1 MERLLKNL
9 ILKILRRL
17 LIFIEKN
24 KTQHSIETSQR
35 VIAHRDGQELIYS
48 KSGVNTLAY
57 DNHLKL
63 RKHCIES
70 VLKEGFIFEFGVYK
84 AKSINYFAEKLVEKN
99 DHRIVYGF
107 DSFEG
112 FSEEWSGVNNQ
123 YDRKVFN
130 QDGLMPDVKSNVVLI
145 PGFIENT
152 LKKFVIEKSLK
163 EVAFIHIDTDTYSP
177 AKHVLSTLK
186 PYLKS
191 GSIILF
197 DELCGYPNWRNH
209 EFRALNEVFNENEY
223 EYLGFAKSN
232 PKSNLIKAAIR
243 IL

>member
-1 MERLLKNL
+1 MKNL
-9 ILKILRRL
+9 ILKILKKL
-17 LIFIEKN
+17 IIFIEQN
-24 KTQHSIETSQR
+24 KTQYPIEASQR
-35 VIAHRDGQELIYS
+35 VIAYRDAQELIYT
-48 KSGVNTLAY
+48 KSGLNTLSFY
-57 DNHLKL
+57 NHLKL
-63 RKHCIES
+63 REHCIEN
-70 VLKEGFIFEFGVYK
+70 LPKKGFIFEFGVYK
-84 AKSINYFAEKLVEKN
+84 AKSINYFANNLLEKN

-123 YDRKVFN
+123 YDHKVFN
-130 QDGLMPDVKSNVVLI
+130 QDGLLPDVKSNVVLI
-145 PGFIENT
+145 SGFIENT
-152 LKKFVIEKSLK
+152 LEKFINEKSIN

-191 GSIILF
+191 GAIILF

-209 EFRALNEVFNENEY
+209 EFRALSEVFNESEY